1 MGTRILLVDEPSTG
15 GDLHRLVQ
23 SLGHDGVLAASG
35 TDAVSKLQSEE
46 FDLCLADVRLPAAE
60 AHALLEA
67 ARHRRPP
74 VPVVALTA
82 DSTVQNAVAA
92 LRAGAVDFLSKP
104 FHPEQFAET
113 VRRALGTLTGSND
126 GRRAADGASLV
137 GEHPAVRLMLER
149 IDQVAGT
156 DANIL
161 IRGEAGTGKQMIA
174 RLVHAASPRRA
185 GPFVAVNLAELPEP
199 LAEAELF
206 GKMGTLGG
214 SPNPPATDSAGAS
227 PAASTRQPGRILQA
241 QHGTL
246 FLDEVASLP
255 RPLQERLLRVLRERA
270 IAATDGPSV
279 PVDLRVIAAS
289 SRNLE
294 QLVRDGALRE
304 DLYYRLDVIPIEVP
318 ALRERKEDIPLLAE
332 YFRREANAR
341 AGLEVPPFSPE
352 VVTRLSSYDWPGNI
366 RQLEATIERL
376 VHLAGDRA
384 VTLMDLP
391 TTLRADIFD
400 LGVGTLD
407 LPPYGVDLRLL
418 LTRLEDRLIGQAL
431 ERTGGNKNRAAELLG
446 MNRTTLVEKLR
457 RRNVA

>member
-1 MGTRILLVDEPSTG
+1 MGTRILLVDEPSTSG
-15 GDLHRLVQ
+15 ELHRLVQ
-23 SLGHDGVLAASG
+23 ALGHDGVLATSG
-35 TDAVSKLQSEE
+35 ADAVTRLRSEE
-46 FDLCLADVRLPAAE
+46 FDLCLADVRLPHE
-60 AHALLEA
+60 ESQALLEA
-67 ARHRRPP
+67 ARMRRPP
-74 VPVVALTA
+74 VPVVALTGEA
-82 DSTVQNAVAA
+82 TVKNAVAA

-104 FHPEQFAET
+104 FHAELFAET
-113 VRRALGTLTGSND
+113 LRRALGTMGGSND

-185 GPFVAVNLAELPEP
+185 GPFVAVKMAELPEP
-199 LAEAELF
+199 LPEAELF
-206 GKMGTLGG
+206 GRDG
-214 SPNPPATDSAGAS
+214 
-227 PAASTRQPGRILQA
+227 RPGKILLA
-241 QHGTL
+241 QRGTL
-246 FLDEVASLP
+246 FIDEVATLSK
-255 RPLQERLLRVLRERA
+255 PLQERLLRVLRERA
-270 IAATDGPSV
+270 VSEAPDGAPV
-279 PVDLRVIAAS
+279 AVDLRVIAAS

-294 QLVRDGALRE
+294 QLVRDGSLRD

-318 ALRERKEDIPLLAE
+318 ALRERKEDIPLLAD
-332 YFRREANAR
+332 YFRREANSR
-341 AGLEVPPFSPE
+341 AGLTVPPLAPE
-352 VVTRLSSYDWPGNI
+352 VVSRLVSYDWPGNI
-366 RQLEATIERL
+366 RQLETSVERL
-376 VHLAGDRA
+376 VHLAGDRP
-384 VTLMDLP
+384 VTLIDLP
-391 TTLRADIFD
+391 NTLRADIFD

>member
-1 MGTRILLVDEPSTG
+1 MGTRILLLDEPSTS

-23 SLGHDGVLAASG
+23 ALGHDGVLVSSG
-35 TDAVSKLQSEE
+35 AEAVSRLRSEE
-46 FDLCLADVRLPAAE
+46 FDLCLADVRLPE
-60 AHALLEA
+60 EESHALLEA
-67 ARHRRPP
+67 ARTRRPP
-74 VPVVALTA
+74 VPVVALTGEA
-82 DSTVQNAVAA
+82 TVKDAVAA

-104 FHPEQFAET
+104 FHAELFAET
-113 VRRALGTLTGSND
+113 LRRALGTMAAND
-126 GRRAADGASLV
+126 GHRAADGASLV

-199 LAEAELF
+199 IPEGELF
-206 GKMGTLGG
+206 GT
-214 SPNPPATDSAGAS
+214 AE
-227 PAASTRQPGRILQA
+227 RPGRILQA

-246 FLDEVASLP
+246 FLDEVAALSK
-255 RPLQERLLRVLRERA
+255 PLQERLLRVLRERA
-270 IAATDGPSV
+270 VAPTGDGPV
-279 PVDLRVIAAS
+279 VAVDLRVIAAS

-294 QLVRDGALRE
+294 QLVRDGALRD

-318 ALRERKEDIPLLAE
+318 ALRERKEDIPLLAD

-341 AGLEVPPFSPE
+341 AGLEVPCLSPE
-352 VVTRLSSYDWPGNI
+352 VVTRLVSYDWPGNI
-366 RQLEATIERL
+366 RQLETTVERL
-376 VHLAGDRA
+376 VHLAGDRP
-384 VTLMDLP
+384 VTLIDLP

>member
-1 MGTRILLVDEPSTG
+1 MGTRILLVDEPSTS

-23 SLGHDGVLAASG
+23 ALGHDGVLAASG
-35 TDAVSKLQSEE
+35 ADAVSKLQSEE
-46 FDLCLADVRLPAAE
+46 FDLCLADVRLSEGDAQ
-60 AHALLEA
+60 ALLEA
-67 ARHRRPP
+67 ARMRRPP
-74 VPVVALTA
+74 VPVVALTGEA
-82 DSTVQNAVAA
+82 TVKNAVAA

-104 FHPEQFAET
+104 FHAELFAET
-113 VRRALGTLTGSND
+113 VRRALGTLAGSND
-126 GRRAADGASLV
+126 GRRASDGASLV

-156 DANIL
+156 AANIL
-161 IRGEAGTGKQMIA
+161 IRGETGTGKQMIA

-185 GPFVAVNLAELPEP
+185 EPFVVVNLAELPDALPES
-199 LAEAELF
+199 ELF
-206 GKMGTLGG
+206 G
-214 SPNPPATDSAGAS
+214 A
-227 PAASTRQPGRILQA
+227 PGRPGKILQA

-246 FLDEVASLP
+246 FLDEISALA

-270 IAATDGPSV
+270 VPAEDGTMV
-279 PVDLRVIAAS
+279 GVDVRVIAAS

-294 QLVRDGALRE
+294 QLVRDGTMRD

-318 ALRERKEDIPLLAE
+318 ALRERKEDIPLLAD
-332 YFRREANAR
+332 YFRREANTR
-341 AGLEVPPFSPE
+341 AGLTVPPFSPE
-352 VVTRLSSYDWPGNI
+352 VVSRLVSHDWPGNI
-366 RQLEATIERL
+366 RQLETTVERL
-376 VHLAGDRA
+376 VHLAGDRP
-384 VTLMDLP
+384 VTLIDLP